1 MPPERFF
8 IMPFHTL
15 RPLLLVAMAA
25 LAGCSSIGGYFG
37 SEKLPAAQSAPVS
50 VELNPRGL
58 PQGGVEVMAPEENP
72 VYEEQGDGNVVQTTG
87 ADSRAS
93 QTPAGDITLNFNGAS
108 LQEVADA
115 ILGQI
120 LGLTYSIDPNLQT
133 RVTIRTTRPLAKSEL
148 LRAFENVL
156 QSNGMALQRTGGD
169 GYRIVALGGS
179 ATGPA
184 LAKGTFGGA
193 GGSKPGTQL
202 IPLKYASARQLQT
215 LLEPFIPAGGVLQVD
230 DTRNVLLLSG
240 ARDTASFRRTI
251 EAFDVDWLRGM
262 SYSLL
267 SLKQGSATA
276 VAQEVNEIISSG
288 TEGSLSGIVRVIPIQ
303 RINAI
308 LLVSPQ
314 QAYIQRARDWIERL
328 DNGVDESA
336 PRIYVYNVQNSRAAD
351 VAKVLGDMFGN
362 VQTVQPTTSAEASA
376 KTMPGSMMTQIGGQ
390 GSATGNAA
398 SGGLPN
404 GAITSATP
412 AAVGGT
418 SASAR
423 TTAETAM
430 DKTTAAS
437 AASSASDSGSGTL
450 QARIVADEKNNA
462 LVIMARPR
470 EYQMIEAALR
480 KLDVLP
486 QQVLIEATIAEVTL
500 NDDLQFGLQW
510 FFNNGRATTTLSTAA
525 NGAVAATFP
534 GASTVINWG
543 DARVVLNALKEI
555 TNVNVVSAP
564 QLMVLDHQTAMLQ
577 VGDEVP
583 IAVQQ
588 ARSVIDPEAPIVN
601 SVQLRST
608 GVILKVT
615 PRVNGNGMATLEI
628 EQEVSDVARTTTSNI
643 DSPTIQQR
651 RIRSVVAAG
660 DNQTIALGGLIR
672 ESKSNSRSGIPILQD
687 IPLIGHLASST
698 SRASTRTELLIL
710 LTPRVVRNPEEARS
724 VTEELQQRMQGLAP
738 LRGRGI

>member
-1 MPPERFF
+1 MPSPR
-8 IMPFHTL
+8 IHL
-15 RPLLLVAMAA
+15 LPLIAMMS
-25 LAGCSSIGGYFG
+25 LAGCSSINGYFG
-37 SEKLPAAQSAPVS
+37 SEKMPAATPAPVS
-50 VELNPRGL
+50 AQLNP
-58 PQGGVEVMAPEENP
+58 QGAPPAASEVMPTVTNAPF
-72 VYEEQGDGNVVQTTG
+72 EQEGDGNVVQSVSAG
-87 ADSRAS
+87 RAI
-93 QTPAGDITLNFNGAS
+93 QTPAGDITLNFNNAG

-115 ILGQI
+115 IMGQI
-120 LGLTYSIDPNLQT
+120 LGLKYSIDPNLQT
-133 RVTIRTTRPLAKSEL
+133 RVTIRTTRPMAKSEL
-148 LRAFENVL
+148 LPAFENVL
-156 QSNGMALQRTGGD
+156 QSNGMALQRNDG
-169 GYRIVALGGS
+169 GYRVVALGGS
-179 ATGPA
+179 ANGPA

-193 GGSKPGTQL
+193 RGGGRPGTHV
-202 IPLKYASARQLQT
+202 IPLKFASARQLQK
-215 LLEPFIPAGGVLQVD
+215 LLEPFVPAGGVLQVD
-230 DTRNVLLLSG
+230 DARNVLLLSG
-240 ARDTASFRRTI
+240 TRDTASFQRTI

-267 SLKQGSATA
+267 SLKQGNATS

-308 LLVSPQ
+308 LLFSPQ
-314 QAYIQRARDWIERL
+314 QAYIQRAKDWIERL

-336 PRIYVYNVQNSRAAD
+336 PRIYVYNIQNSRAAD
-351 VAKVLGDMFGN
+351 IAKVLGDMFGN
-362 VQTVQPTTSAEASA
+362 VQTVQPSTGAATTAR
-376 KTMPGSMMTQIGGQ
+376 TMPGTTMTQIGNQSGPA
-390 GSATGNAA
+390 GSGAVG
-398 SGGLPN
+398 SGAVGSGMAGSMPA
-404 GAITSATP
+404 GAITSSSP

-418 SASAR
+418 TPIRGS
-423 TTAETAM
+423 AETAM
-430 DKTTAAS
+430 AS
-437 AASSASDSGSGTL
+437 AGAGASTAPEGSNGF

-470 EYQMIEAALR
+470 EYQMIEAALK

-500 NDDLQFGLQW
+500 NDDLKFGLQW
-510 FFNNGRATTTLSTAA
+510 FFNNGRGTTTLSAAA

-534 GASTVINWG
+534 GASTVVNWG

-588 ARSVIDPEAPIVN
+588 ARSVVDPDAPIVN

-687 IPLIGHLASST
+687 IPLLGHLASTT
-698 SRASTRTELLIL
+698 SRNATRTELLIL

>member
-1 MPPERFF
+1 MSFLR
-8 IMPFHTL
+8 T
-15 RPLLLVAMAA
+15 RPLALVAMVL
-25 LAGCSSIGGYFG
+25 LAGCSSLEGYFG
-37 SEKLPAAQSAPVS
+37 SEKIPAATSAPIS
-50 VELNPRGL
+50 AQRNPRGIASAGNEVL
-58 PQGGVEVMAPEENP
+58 PPAENATF
-72 VYEEQGDGNVVQTTG
+72 EQQGDGSVVQAETTG
-87 ADSRAS
+87 RAT
-93 QTPAGDITLNFNGAS
+93 QTPAGDITLNFNLAS
-108 LQEVADA
+108 LQDVADA

-120 LGLTYSIDPNLQT
+120 LGLKYSIDPNLQT
-133 RVTIRTTRPLAKSEL
+133 RVTIRTTRPMARSEL
-148 LRAFENVL
+148 LPAFENVL
-156 QSNGMALQRTGGD
+156 QSNGMALLRVD
-169 GYRIVALGGS
+169 GSYRIVPLGGGS

-184 LAKGTFGGA
+184 LAKGTIGGA
-193 GGSKPGTQL
+193 GGGAPGTHV
-202 IPLKYASARQLQT
+202 IPLRYASARQLQK
-215 LLEPFIPAGGVLQVD
+215 LLEPFVPTGGVLQVD
-230 DTRNVLLLSG
+230 DARNVLLLSG
-240 ARDTASFRRTI
+240 ARDIASFRRTI
-251 EAFDVDWLRGM
+251 ETFDVDWLRGM

-267 SLKQGSATA
+267 SLKHGNATS

-314 QAYIQRARDWIERL
+314 QAYIQRAKDWIERL

-351 VAKVLGDMFGN
+351 VAKVLSDMFGGN
-362 VQTVQPTTSAEASA
+362 VQTVQPAVSAGAIP
-376 KTMPGSMMTQIGGQ
+376 KTMPGSTMTQIGSQAGTTGAV
-390 GSATGNAA
+390 GSGA
-398 SGGLPN
+398 SGGLPT
-404 GAITSATP
+404 GAITSTSP
-412 AAVGGT
+412 AAVGG
-418 SASAR
+418 SAPPPRSP
-423 TTAETAM
+423 AETAVA
-430 DKTTAAS
+430 TGAAATAAS
-437 AASSASDSGSGTL
+437 KGDSGL

-470 EYQMIEAALR
+470 EYQMIEAALKR
-480 KLDVLP
+480 LDVLP

-525 NGAVAATFP
+525 SGAVAATFP
-534 GASTVINWG
+534 GASTVLNWG
-543 DARVVLNALKEI
+543 DARVVLSALKEI

-588 ARSVIDPEAPIVN
+588 ARSVVDPDAPIVN

-687 IPLIGHLASST
+687 IPLLGYLASTT

-738 LRGRGI
+738 LKGRGI

>member
-1 MPPERFF
+1 MSFRR
-8 IMPFHTL
+8 I
-15 RPLLLVAMAA
+15 RPLTLSAMVI
-25 LAGCSSIGGYFG
+25 LAGCSSMEGYFG
-37 SEKLPAAQSAPVS
+37 SEKIPAASSAPVS
-50 VELNPRGL
+50 ARVNPRGVVS
-58 PQGGVEVMAPEENP
+58 GGTEVMPPAANVPFEQ
-72 VYEEQGDGNVVQTTG
+72 QGDGNVVQSANT
-87 ADSRAS
+87 ADRAA
-93 QTPAGDITLNFNGAS
+93 QTPAGDITLNFNNAS
-108 LQEVADA
+108 LPEVADA

-120 LGLTYSIDPNLQT
+120 LGLKYNIDPNLQT
-133 RVTIRTTRPLAKSEL
+133 RVTIRTTRPMARTEL
-148 LRAFENVL
+148 LPAFENVL
-156 QSNGMALQRTGGD
+156 QSNGMALQRAD
-169 GYRIVALGGS
+169 GAYRIVPLGGS

-193 GGSKPGTQL
+193 GGGAPGAQV
-202 IPLKYASARQLQT
+202 IPLKFASARQLQK
-215 LLEPFIPAGGVLQVD
+215 LLEPFVPAGGVLQVD
-230 DTRNVLLLSG
+230 DARNVLLLSG
-240 ARDTASFRRTI
+240 ARDAGSLRRTV

-267 SLKQGSATA
+267 SLKQGNATSI
-276 VAQEVNEIISSG
+276 AQEVNDIISAG
-288 TEGSLSGIVRVIPIQ
+288 AEGALSGIVRVIPIQ

-314 QAYIQRARDWIERL
+314 QAYIQRAKDWIERL

-351 VAKVLGDMFGN
+351 VAKVLSEMFGGN
-362 VQTVQPTTSAEASA
+362 VQTVQPATSAGAAA

-390 GSATGNAA
+390 TGSAGATGGSAA
-398 SGGLPN
+398 GVPA

-412 AAVGGT
+412 AAVGG
-418 SASAR
+418 SAPPPRSP
-423 TTAETAM
+423 TDNSTGSTATAM
-430 DKTTAAS
+430 AANP
-437 AASSASDSGSGTL
+437 SSETGM

-470 EYQMIEAALR
+470 EYKMIEAALR

-510 FFNNGRATTTLSTAA
+510 FFNNGRATTTLSNAA

-534 GASTVINWG
+534 GAGTVINWG

-588 ARSVIDPEAPIVN
+588 ARSVVDPDAPIVN

-672 ESKSNSRSGIPILQD
+672 ESKTNSRSGIPILQD
-687 IPLIGHLASST
+687 IPILGHLASTT
-698 SRASTRTELLIL
+698 SRVAARTELLIL

-724 VTEELQQRMQGLAP
+724 VTEELQQRMTGLAP
-738 LRGRGI
+738 LKGRGI

>member
-1 MPPERFF
+1 MSFR
-8 IMPFHTL
+8 HL
-15 RPLLLVAMAA
+15 RPLPLTAMVI
-25 LAGCSSIGGYFG
+25 LAGCSSIEGYFG
-37 SEKLPAAQSAPVS
+37 PEKIPAATPAPMSAQM
-50 VELNPRGL
+50 NPRGVA
-58 PQGGVEVMAPEENP
+58 PGGAEVSAPAVNAPFEQ
-72 VYEEQGDGNVVQTTG
+72 QGDGTVVSTG
-87 ADSRAS
+87 SDTRAS
-93 QTPAGDITLNFNGAS
+93 QTPAGDITLNFNNAS

-120 LGLTYSIDPNLQT
+120 LGLKYSIDPDLKT
-133 RVTIRTTRPLAKSEL
+133 RVTIRTTRPMAKSEL
-148 LRAFENVL
+148 LPAFENVL
-156 QSNGMALQRTGGD
+156 QSNGMALQHAD
-169 GYRIVALGGS
+169 GAYRISPLGGGN

-184 LAKGTFGGA
+184 LARGTFAGA
-193 GGSKPGTQL
+193 GGGTPGTQV
-202 IPLKYASARQLQT
+202 IPLKYASARQLQK

-230 DTRNVLLLSG
+230 DARNVLLLSG
-240 ARDTASFRRTI
+240 TRDAASFRRTI

-276 VAQEVNEIISSG
+276 IAQEVNDIISSG

-314 QAYIQRARDWIERL
+314 QVYIQRARDWIERL

-351 VAKVLGDMFGN
+351 VAKVLSDMFGN
-362 VQTVQPTTSAEASA
+362 VQTVQPTTSAAGATA
-376 KTMPGSMMTQIGGQ
+376 KTMPGSSMTQIGGQ
-390 GSATGNAA
+390 GGTPGA
-398 SGGLPN
+398 SGGTTAGGLPN

-412 AAVGGT
+412 AAVGGASAPARNT
-418 SASAR
+418 AEAALDKTASAVTANSAS
-423 TTAETAM
+423 
-430 DKTTAAS
+430 
-437 AASSASDSGSGTL
+437 GSNGL

-470 EYQMIEAALR
+470 EYQMIEAALK

-525 NGAVAATFP
+525 SGAVAATFP
-534 GASTVINWG
+534 GASTVLNWG
-543 DARVVLNALKEI
+543 DARVVLSALKEI

-588 ARSVIDPEAPIVN
+588 ARSVVDPDAPIVN

-687 IPLIGHLASST
+687 IPLLGHLASTT
-698 SRASTRTELLIL
+698 SRAATRTELLIL

-738 LRGRGI
+738 FKGRGI

>member
-1 MPPERFF
+1 MSFRR
-8 IMPFHTL
+8 I
-15 RPLLLVAMAA
+15 RPLALAAMVI
-25 LAGCSSIGGYFG
+25 LAGCSSIEGYFG
-37 SEKLPAAQSAPVS
+37 SEKIPVATSAPVS
-50 VELNPRGL
+50 ARDNPRGIAPAGSEVL
-58 PQGGVEVMAPEENP
+58 PPVDNAPFEQ
-72 VYEEQGDGNVVQTTG
+72 QGDGNVVQAETP
-87 ADSRAS
+87 SRAT
-93 QTPAGDITLNFNGAS
+93 QTPAGDITLNFNAAS
-108 LQEVADA
+108 LQDVANA

-120 LGLTYSIDPNLQT
+120 LGLKYSIDPNLQT
-133 RVTIRTTRPLAKSEL
+133 RVTIRTTRPMARSEL
-148 LRAFENVL
+148 LPAFESVL
-156 QSNGMALQRTGGD
+156 QSNGMALLRAD
-169 GYRIVALGGS
+169 GSYRIAPLDGGA
-179 ATGPA
+179 ATGPVF
-184 LAKGTFGGA
+184 AKGTFGGA
-193 GGSKPGTQL
+193 GGGAPGTHV
-202 IPLKYASARQLQT
+202 IPLKYASARQLQK
-215 LLEPFIPAGGVLQVD
+215 LLEPFVPTGGALQVD

-240 ARDTASFRRTI
+240 ARDIASFRRMI
-251 EAFDVDWLRGM
+251 ETFDVDWLRGM

-267 SLKQGSATA
+267 SLKHGNAAS

-288 TEGSLSGIVRVIPIQ
+288 AEGSLSGIVRVIPIQ

-351 VAKVLGDMFGN
+351 VAKVLSDMFGGN
-362 VQTVQPTTSAEASA
+362 VQTVQPAVSAGVMP
-376 KTMPGSMMTQIGGQ
+376 KTMPGSTMTQIGSQTGTT
-390 GSATGNAA
+390 GSSAA
-398 SGGLPN
+398 SAGLPA
-404 GAITSATP
+404 GAITSASPT
-412 AAVGGT
+412 AVGG
-418 SASAR
+418 SAPLPRSP
-423 TTAETAM
+423 AETAVAAS
-430 DKTTAAS
+430 TATAAS
-437 AASSASDSGSGTL
+437 KGDSGL

-470 EYQMIEAALR
+470 EYQMIEAALKR
-480 KLDVLP
+480 LDVLP

-525 NGAVAATFP
+525 SGAVAATFP
-534 GASTVINWG
+534 GASTVLNWG
-543 DARVVLNALKEI
+543 DARVVLSALKEI

-588 ARSVIDPEAPIVN
+588 ARSVVDPDAPIVN

-687 IPLIGHLASST
+687 IPLLGHLASTT
-698 SRASTRTELLIL
+698 SRAATRTELLIL

-738 LRGRGI
+738 LKGRGI

>member
-1 MPPERFF
+1 MFCPPTRS
-8 IMPFHTL
+8 L
-15 RPLLLVAMAA
+15 SVAALLV

-37 SEKLPAAQSAPVS
+37 SDQAPTAAPAPLAVRSSAGSMAASSP
-50 VELNPRGL
+50 
-58 PQGGVEVMAPEENP
+58 EVMSPPESP
-72 VYEEQGDGNVVQTTG
+72 SFEQQGEGNVVQVLSAG
-87 ADSRAS
+87 RATRS
-93 QTPAGDITLNFNGAS
+93 PAGDITLNFNNAS
-108 LQEVADA
+108 LQDVADT

-120 LGLTYSIDPNLQT
+120 LGLKYSVDPGLQT
-133 RVTIRTTRPLAKSEL
+133 RVTIRTTRPMTRSEL
-148 LRAFENVL
+148 LPALESVL
-156 QSNGMALQRTGGD
+156 QSNGMALQRAENS
-169 GYRIVALGGS
+169 YRIVALGGTGS
-179 ATGPA
+179 GPA
-184 LAKGTFGGA
+184 LAKGTFGGSA
-193 GGSKPGTQL
+193 GGGAGTHV
-202 IPLKYASARQLQT
+202 IPLKFASARQLQK
-215 LLEPFIPAGGVLQVD
+215 LLEPFVPSGAVLQVD
-230 DTRNVLLLSG
+230 DARNVLLLSG
-240 ARDTASFRRTI
+240 ARDHAAFQRTI
-251 EAFDVDWLRGM
+251 DAFDVDWLRGM

-267 SLKQGSATA
+267 SLKHGNATS

-314 QAYIQRARDWIERL
+314 QAYIQRAKDWIERL

-336 PRIYVYNVQNSRAAD
+336 PRIYVYNIQNSRAAD
-351 VAKVLGDMFGN
+351 VAKVLSEMFAGN
-362 VQTVQPTTSAEASA
+362 VQTVQPAALATP
-376 KTMPGSMMTQIGGQ
+376 KTMPGTAMTQIGSQSGAT
-390 GSATGNAA
+390 GSAAA
-398 SGGLPN
+398 DLPT

-412 AAVGGT
+412 PATGSSAVPP
-418 SASAR
+418 AR
-423 TTAETAM
+423 STAETAM
-430 DKTTAAS
+430 AS
-437 AASSASDSGSGTL
+437 AAAATSASSQGNSGL

-470 EYQMIEAALR
+470 EYQMIEAALKR
-480 KLDVLP
+480 LDVLP

-500 NDDLQFGLQW
+500 NNDLQFGLQW

-588 ARSVIDPEAPIVN
+588 ARSVVDPDAPIVN

-687 IPLIGHLASST
+687 IPLLGHLASTT
-698 SRASTRTELLIL
+698 SRAATRTELLIL

-724 VTEELQQRMQGLAP
+724 VTEELQQRMLGLAP
-738 LRGRGI
+738 LKGRGI

>member
-1 MPPERFF
+1 MSFRR
-8 IMPFHTL
+8 I
-15 RPLLLVAMAA
+15 RPLPLAAMVI
-25 LAGCSSIGGYFG
+25 LAGCSSIEGYFG
-37 SEKLPAAQSAPVS
+37 SEKIPPATPAPMSAQV
-50 VELNPRGL
+50 NPRGVV
-58 PQGGVEVMAPEENP
+58 PGGSEVTPP
-72 VYEEQGDGNVVQTTG
+72 VANVPFEQQGDGSVVSAGT
-87 ADSRAS
+87 DVRAT
-93 QTPAGDITLNFNGAS
+93 QTPAGDITLNFNNAS
-108 LQEVADA
+108 LQDVADA

-120 LGLTYSIDPNLQT
+120 LDLKYSIDPNLQT
-133 RVTIRTTRPLAKSEL
+133 RVTIRTTRPMAKSEL
-148 LRAFENVL
+148 LPAFETVL
-156 QSNGMALQRTGGD
+156 QSNGMALQRAD
-169 GYRIVALGGS
+169 GSYRIVPLGGGS

-193 GGSKPGTQL
+193 GGGAPGAQV
-202 IPLKYASARQLQT
+202 IPLKFASARQLQK
-215 LLEPFIPAGGVLQVD
+215 LLEPFVPAGAVLQVD
-230 DTRNVLLLSG
+230 DARNVLLLSG
-240 ARDTASFRRTI
+240 ARDSASFRRTI

-267 SLKQGSATA
+267 SLKQGNATT
-276 VAQEVNEIISSG
+276 VAQEVNDIISSG

-314 QAYIQRARDWIERL
+314 QAYIQRAKDWIERL

-336 PRIYVYNVQNSRAAD
+336 PRIYVYNIQNSRAAD
-351 VAKVLGDMFGN
+351 IAKVLSDMFGN
-362 VQTVQPTTSAEASA
+362 VQTVQPPTSPGAATA
-376 KTMPGSMMTQIGGQ
+376 KTMPGSAMTQIGSQ
-390 GSATGNAA
+390 GGNSSAIGNTA

-404 GAITSATP
+404 GAITGSSP
-412 AAVGGT
+412 AAVGGSSTASTRGPAESVATANTGST
-418 SASAR
+418 SAS
-423 TTAETAM
+423 
-430 DKTTAAS
+430 S
-437 AASSASDSGSGTL
+437 ADGGGM

-470 EYQMIEAALR
+470 EYQMIEAALK

-510 FFNNGRATTTLSTAA
+510 FFNNGRATTTLSTLAS
-525 NGAVAATFP
+525 GAVAGTFP
-534 GASTVINWG
+534 GASTVISWG
-543 DARVVLNALKEI
+543 DARVVLSALKEI

-588 ARSVIDPEAPIVN
+588 ARSVVDPDAPIVN

-687 IPLIGHLASST
+687 IPILGHLASTT
-698 SRASTRTELLIL
+698 SRAATRTELLIL

-724 VTEELQQRMQGLAP
+724 VTEELQQRMLGLAP
-738 LRGRGI
+738 LKGRGI

>member
-1 MPPERFF
+1 MSFRR
-8 IMPFHTL
+8 I
-15 RPLLLVAMAA
+15 RPLALAAMVL
-25 LAGCSSIGGYFG
+25 LAGCSSIEGYFG
-37 SEKLPAAQSAPVS
+37 SEKIPAATSAPVS
-50 VELNPRGL
+50 AQRSPRGITPPDSEVL
-58 PQGGVEVMAPEENP
+58 PPAENAPFEQ
-72 VYEEQGDGNVVQTTG
+72 QGDGSVVEAETVN
-87 ADSRAS
+87 RAI
-93 QTPAGDITLNFNGAS
+93 QPPTGDITLNFNRAS

-120 LGLTYSIDPNLQT
+120 LGLKYSIDPNLQT
-133 RVTIRTTRPLAKSEL
+133 RVTIRTTRPMARSEL
-148 LRAFENVL
+148 LSAFESVL
-156 QSNGMALQRTGGD
+156 QSNGMALQRAD
-169 GYRIVALGGS
+169 GSYRIVPLGGGV

-184 LAKGTFGGA
+184 LAKGAFGGA
-193 GGSKPGTQL
+193 GGGAPGTHV
-202 IPLKYASARQLQT
+202 IPLKYASARQLQK
-215 LLEPFIPAGGVLQVD
+215 LLEPFVPTGGVLQVD
-230 DTRNVLLLSG
+230 DARNVLLLSG
-240 ARDTASFRRTI
+240 ARDIAAFRRMI
-251 EAFDVDWLRGM
+251 ETFDVDWLRGM

-267 SLKQGSATA
+267 SLKQGNATS
-276 VAQEVNEIISSG
+276 VAQEVNDIISSG
-288 TEGSLSGIVRVIPIQ
+288 AEGSLSGIVRVIPIQ

-351 VAKVLGDMFGN
+351 VAKVLSDMFGGN
-362 VQTVQPTTSAEASA
+362 VQTVQPAVSANAMP
-376 KTMPGSMMTQIGGQ
+376 KTMPGSTMTQIGSQAG
-390 GSATGNAA
+390 ATGAVGSGA
-398 SGGLPN
+398 SGALPT
-404 GAITSATP
+404 GAITSTSP
-412 AAVGGT
+412 AAVGD
-418 SASAR
+418 SAPPPRSP
-423 TTAETAM
+423 AETAV
-430 DKTTAAS
+430 AAS
-437 AASSASDSGSGTL
+437 LATATAKGDSGL

-470 EYQMIEAALR
+470 EYQMIEAALKR
-480 KLDVLP
+480 LDVLP

-525 NGAVAATFP
+525 SGAVAATFP
-534 GASTVINWG
+534 GASTVLNWG
-543 DARVVLNALKEI
+543 DARVVLSALKEI

-588 ARSVIDPEAPIVN
+588 ARSVVDPDAPIVN

-687 IPLIGHLASST
+687 IPLLGHLASTT
-698 SRASTRTELLIL
+698 SRAATRTELLIL

-738 LRGRGI
+738 LKGRGI

>member
-1 MPPERFF
+1 MSFRR
-8 IMPFHTL
+8 I
-15 RPLLLVAMAA
+15 RPLALGAVVLLT
-25 LAGCSSIGGYFG
+25 GCSSIEGYFG
-37 SEKLPAAQSAPVS
+37 SEKIPAATSEPISAQRT
-50 VELNPRGL
+50 PRGIA
-58 PQGGVEVMAPEENP
+58 PAGSEVTPPAENAPFEQ
-72 VYEEQGDGNVVQTTG
+72 QGDGSIVQAETT
-87 ADSRAS
+87 SRAT
-93 QTPAGDITLNFNGAS
+93 QTPAGDITLNFNRAS
-108 LQEVADA
+108 LQDVADA

-120 LGLTYSIDPNLQT
+120 LGLKYSIDPNLQT
-133 RVTIRTTRPLAKSEL
+133 RVTIRTTRPMARSEL
-148 LRAFENVL
+148 LPAFESVL
-156 QSNGMALQRTGGD
+156 QSNGMALLRAD
-169 GYRIVALGGS
+169 GSYRIVPLGGGS

-184 LAKGTFGGA
+184 LVKGTFGGA
-193 GGSKPGTQL
+193 GGGAPGTEV
-202 IPLKYASARQLQT
+202 IPLKYASARHLQK
-215 LLEPFIPAGGVLQVD
+215 LLEPFVPAGGVLQVD
-230 DTRNVLLLSG
+230 DARNVLLLSG
-240 ARDTASFRRTI
+240 ARDIASFRRMI
-251 EAFDVDWLRGM
+251 ETFDVDWLRGM

-267 SLKQGSATA
+267 SLKQGSATS

-314 QAYIQRARDWIERL
+314 QAYIQRAKDWIERL
-328 DNGVDESA
+328 DSGVDESA

-351 VAKVLGDMFGN
+351 VAKVLSDMFGGN
-362 VQTVQPTTSAEASA
+362 VQTVQPTVSAGATP
-376 KTMPGSMMTQIGGQ
+376 KTMPGSTMAQV
-390 GSATGNAA
+390 GSQAGATGAVGSGV

-404 GAITSATP
+404 GAITSTSP
-412 AAVGGT
+412 AAIGG
-418 SASAR
+418 SVPPSR
-423 TTAETAM
+423 SPAETAVAAGS
-430 DKTTAAS
+430 TATAAS
-437 AASSASDSGSGTL
+437 KGDSGL

-470 EYQMIEAALR
+470 EYQMIEGALKR
-480 KLDVLP
+480 LDVLP
-486 QQVLIEATIAEVTL
+486 LQVLIEATIAEVTL

-525 NGAVAATFP
+525 SGAVAATFP
-534 GASTVINWG
+534 GASTVLNWG
-543 DARVVLNALKEI
+543 DARVVLSALKEI

-588 ARSVIDPEAPIVN
+588 ARSVVDPDAPIVN

-615 PRVNGNGMATLEI
+615 PRVNGNGMTTLEI

-687 IPLIGHLASST
+687 IPLLGFLASTT
-698 SRASTRTELLIL
+698 SRAATRTELLIL

-738 LRGRGI
+738 LKGHGI

>member
-1 MPPERFF
+1 MS
-8 IMPFHTL
+8 L
-15 RPLLLVAMAA
+15 RHICPLA
-25 LAGCSSIGGYFG
+25 LATVVLLTGCSSVEGYFG
-37 SEKLPAAQSAPVS
+37 SEKIPAAASAPVS
-50 VELNPRGL
+50 AQRNPRGIAPAGSEVL
-58 PQGGVEVMAPEENP
+58 PPRDNAPFDQ
-72 VYEEQGDGNVVQTTG
+72 QGDGNVVQTGTTSP
-87 ADSRAS
+87 AT
-93 QTPAGDITLNFNGAS
+93 QTPAGDITLNFNQAS
-108 LQEVADA
+108 LQEVADT

-120 LGLTYSIDPNLQT
+120 LGLKYSIDPNLQT
-133 RVTIRTTRPLAKSEL
+133 SVTIRTTRPMTRSEL
-148 LRAFENVL
+148 LPAFESVL
-156 QSNGMALQRTGGD
+156 QSNGMALLRAD
-169 GYRIVALGGS
+169 GSYRIVPLGGGA

-193 GGSKPGTQL
+193 GGGAPGTHV
-202 IPLKYASARQLQT
+202 IPLKFASARQLQK
-215 LLEPFIPAGGVLQVD
+215 LLEPFVPTGGVLQVD
-230 DTRNVLLLSG
+230 DARNVLLLSG
-240 ARDTASFRRTI
+240 ARDIASFRRMI
-251 EAFDVDWLRGM
+251 ETFDVDWLRGM

-267 SLKQGSATA
+267 SLKQGNATS

-288 TEGSLSGIVRVIPIQ
+288 SEGSLSGIVRVIPIQ

-351 VAKVLGDMFGN
+351 LAKVLGDMFGGN
-362 VQTVQPTTSAEASA
+362 VQTVQPTLSAGAMA
-376 KTMPGSMMTQIGGQ
+376 KTMPGSAMTQIGSQAG
-390 GSATGNAA
+390 ATGVVGSGT
-398 SGGLPN
+398 SGGLPT
-404 GAITSATP
+404 GAITSTSPASVGGSAPPPRSAAEPAVPAGAAAPP
-412 AAVGGT
+412 AAKG
-418 SASAR
+418 ASV
-423 TTAETAM
+423 
-430 DKTTAAS
+430 
-437 AASSASDSGSGTL
+437 L

-470 EYQMIEAALR
+470 EYQMIEAALKR
-480 KLDVLP
+480 LDVLP

-525 NGAVAATFP
+525 SGAVAATFP
-534 GASTVINWG
+534 GASTVLNWG
-543 DARVVLNALKEI
+543 DARVVLSALKEI

-588 ARSVIDPEAPIVN
+588 ARSVVDPDAPIVN

-687 IPLIGHLASST
+687 IPLLGHLASTT
-698 SRASTRTELLIL
+698 SRAATRTELLIL

-738 LRGRGI
+738 LKGRGI

>member
-1 MPPERFF
+1 MSFR
-8 IMPFHTL
+8 HL
-15 RPLLLVAMAA
+15 RPLPLAAMVF
-25 LAGCSSIGGYFG
+25 LAGCSSIEGYFG
-37 SEKLPAAQSAPVS
+37 SEKIPAATPAPISAQV
-50 VELNPRGL
+50 NPRGVA
-58 PQGGVEVMAPEENP
+58 PGGVEVSPPAVNAPFEQ
-72 VYEEQGDGNVVQTTG
+72 QGDGSVVSAGTD
-87 ADSRAS
+87 ARAS
-93 QTPAGDITLNFNGAS
+93 QTPAGDITLNFNNAS
-108 LQEVADA
+108 LPEVADA

-120 LGLTYSIDPNLQT
+120 LGLKYSIAPNLQT
-133 RVTIRTTRPLAKSEL
+133 RVTIRTTRPMTKSEL
-148 LRAFENVL
+148 LPAFENVL
-156 QSNGMALQRTGGD
+156 QSNGMALQRSDGAYRISPLGGGD
-169 GYRIVALGGS
+169 AS
-179 ATGPA
+179 GPA
-184 LAKGTFGGA
+184 LARGTFGGA
-193 GGSKPGTQL
+193 GGAAPGTQV
-202 IPLKYASARQLQT
+202 IPLKYASARQLQK

-230 DTRNVLLLSG
+230 DARNVLLLSG
-240 ARDTASFRRTI
+240 ARDAASFRRTI

-276 VAQEVNEIISSG
+276 IAQEVNDIISSG

-314 QAYIQRARDWIERL
+314 QAYIQRAKDWIERL

-351 VAKVLGDMFGN
+351 VAKVLSDMFGN
-362 VQTVQPTTSAEASA
+362 VQTVQPTISAAGA
-376 KTMPGSMMTQIGGQ
+376 AARTMPGSTMTQIGSQ
-390 GSATGNAA
+390 GGAPGGSGSMAA
-398 SGGLPN
+398 GGLPS
-404 GAITSATP
+404 GAITSTTP
-412 AAVGGT
+412 IAVGG
-418 SASAR
+418 AAAPAR
-423 TTAETAM
+423 NAEAAM
-430 DKTTAAS
+430 DK
-437 AASSASDSGSGTL
+437 AASSASPGSAGGNSGL

-470 EYQMIEAALR
+470 EYQMIEAALK

-500 NDDLQFGLQW
+500 NNDLQFGLQW

-525 NGAVAATFP
+525 SGAVAATFP

-543 DARVVLNALKEI
+543 DARVVLSALKEI

-588 ARSVIDPEAPIVN
+588 ARSVVDPDAPIVN

-687 IPLIGHLASST
+687 IPLLGHLASTT
-698 SRASTRTELLIL
+698 SKAATRTELLIL

-724 VTEELQQRMQGLAP
+724 VTQELQQRMQGLAP
-738 LRGRGI
+738 LKGRGI